1 MIFLIKGIFH
11 TKNLSLL
18 VFCFFVS
25 LTMEVH
31 SEVSCGYITKIWDQE
46 IIDDYGMEQS
56 IQSSNYLIIHHD
68 GFPRTAS
75 VGDEICES
83 DQIQADLASIS
94 FEITWN
100 TDSDEK
106 SISLFKASE
115 GKPVHIQI
123 EKCDG
128 EFNINFNADVLGI
141 INKKNIKKIINY
153 KTKFATAGICGTIFR
168 IKQLDNGNR
177 LKVMVLN
184 GQICLRNDYGTVT
197 ISVNQEGTAIY
208 GTQPNVITVDKKYI
222 YSELYPFLKRQNISP
237 SYHNELPQFIKS
249 QDHLFGPNNH
259 KLTKGGGIGTSVQI
273 KKTEINI
280 NLSLQPLFKSTPPI
294 VGEDNSIPKSPSIPN
309 GYGTGNPS
317 LDTQNRINNFGYGTG
332 NPSLDT
338 QDRINNF
345 GYGTGNPS
353 LDTQNRINNFGYETG
368 NPSLDTQN
376 RINNFGYG
384 TGNPS
389 FDTQN
394 RIK

>member
-11 TKNLSLL
+11 PKNLSLL

-46 IIDDYGMEQS
+46 IIDDYGMERS

-153 KTKFATAGICGTIFR
+153 KTKFATAGICGTVFR

-249 QDHLFGPNNH
+249 QDHHISPSYHNELPQFIKSQDHLFGPNNH

-273 KKTEINI
+273 KKIEINT
-280 NLSLQPLFKSTPPI
+280 NLPLQPPVKSTSPI

-317 LDTQNRINNFGYGTG
+317 F
-332 NPSLDT
+332 DT

-353 LDTQNRINNFGYETG
+353 FDTQDRINNFG
-368 NPSLDTQN
+368 
-376 RINNFGYG
+376 
-384 TGNPS
+384 
-389 FDTQN
+389 
-394 RIK
+394 